1 MQIETVG
8 LISGVYHK
16 TNSKKLHMFNLAR
29 SICAAALIAMP
40 LTVTADL
47 SEVPSGKYA
56 LDSSH
61 GYITFTYSHLG
72 FSNPRVGF
80 NSFDTVLD
88 LDTGNPENSTVEVTI
103 DATSIDSRVAE
114 FNEHLNGADFFNT
127 AEYPTITFKSTK
139 VEANGDNTFDVTGD
153 LTILGT
159 TKPVTL
165 ATTINKAGNHP
176 LRNVPTVGVSASTRI
191 MRSEWGL
198 GAYVPAVSDEVE
210 LSIEVELL
218 SQ

>member
-1 MQIETVG
+1 MQGFI
-8 LISGVYHK
+8 
-16 TNSKKLHMFNLAR
+16 R
-29 SICAAALIAMP
+29 SVVATALFALP
-40 LTVTADL
+40 FSVSADL
-47 SEVPSGKYA
+47 SDVPSGEYT

-80 NSFDTVLD
+80 NRFDTTLTLD
-88 LDTGNPENSTVEVTI
+88 SSNPENSTVEVTI
-103 DATSIDSRVAE
+103 DASSIDSRVPE
-114 FNEHLNGADFFNT
+114 FNDHLTGSDFFNT
-127 AEYPTITFKSTK
+127 AEYPTITFTSTQ
-139 VEANGDNTFDVTGD
+139 VETTGENTFAVTGD

-159 TKPVTL
+159 TRPVTL
-165 ATTINKAGNHP
+165 VTTINKAANHP
-176 LRNVPTVGVSASTRI
+176 MRDVPTVGVSASAKL
-191 MRSEWGL
+191 MRSEWDL

>member
-1 MQIETVG
+1 MCN
-8 LISGVYHK
+8 LI
-16 TNSKKLHMFNLAR
+16 R
-29 SICAAALIAMP
+29 SFCAATLLALP
-40 LTVTADL
+40 FSVSADL
-47 SEVPSGKYA
+47 SDVPSGKYT

-80 NSFDTVLD
+80 NSFDTELELD
-88 LDTGNPENSTVEVTI
+88 SSNPANSAVEVTI
-103 DATSIDSRVAE
+103 DASSIDSRVAE
-114 FNEHLNGADFFNT
+114 FNDHLNGSDFFNT

-139 VEANGDNTFDVTGD
+139 VEATGENTFDVTGD

-165 ATTINKAGNHP
+165 ATTINKAANHP
-176 LRNVPTVGVSASTRI
+176 MRDVPTVGLSASAKL

>member
-1 MQIETVG
+1 MRNVI
-8 LISGVYHK
+8 
-16 TNSKKLHMFNLAR
+16 R
-29 SICAAALIAMP
+29 SFCAASLLALSFG
-40 LTVTADL
+40 VSADL
-47 SEVPSGKYA
+47 SEVPSGKYT

-80 NSFDTVLD
+80 NSFDTVLT
-88 LDTGNPENSTVEVTI
+88 LDSDKPENSLIEVTI
-103 DATSIDSRVAE
+103 DAASIDSRVAE
-114 FNEHLNGADFFNT
+114 FNDHLNSSDFFNT
-127 AEYPTITFKSTK
+127 AEYPSITFKSTK
-139 VEANGDNTFDVTGD
+139 VEATGENTFDVTGD

-165 ATTINKAGNHP
+165 ATTINKAANHP
-176 LRNVPTVGVSASTRI
+176 MRNVPTIGVSASTRLL
-191 MRSEWGL
+191 RSEWGL

-218 SQ
+218 AQ

>member
-1 MQIETVG
+1 
-8 LISGVYHK
+8 
-16 TNSKKLHMFNLAR
+16 MFNFAR

-40 LTVTADL
+40 LSVSADL
-47 SEVPSGKYA
+47 SDVPSGKYA
-56 LDSSH
+56 LDSTH

-72 FSNPRVGF
+72 FSNPRIGF

-88 LDTGNPENSTVEVTI
+88 LDTGSPENSTVEVTI
-103 DATSIDSRVAE
+103 DAASIDSRVAE

-127 AEYPTITFKSTK
+127 AEYPTITFKSTR
-139 VEANGDNTFDVTGD
+139 VTVTGDNTFDVTGD

-176 LRNVPTVGVSASTRI
+176 LRNVPTVGVSASTKL

>member
-1 MQIETVG
+1 MRN
-8 LISGVYHK
+8 LIGS
-16 TNSKKLHMFNLAR
+16 F
-29 SICAAALIAMP
+29 CAAAMLA
-40 LTVTADL
+40 LSAGASADL
-47 SEVPSGKYA
+47 SAVPSGEYT
-56 LDSSH
+56 LDNSH

-80 NSFDTVLD
+80 NRFDTKLD
-88 LDTGNPENSTVEVTI
+88 LDSSNPENSAVEVTI
-103 DATSIDSRVAE
+103 DASSIDSRVAE

-139 VEANGDNTFDVTGD
+139 VEAKGGNAYAVTGD

-159 TKPVTL
+159 TKSVTL
-165 ATTINKAGNHP
+165 DTTINKAANHP
-176 LRNVPTVGVSASTRI
+176 MLNVPTVGVSASTRL

>member
-1 MQIETVG
+1 MRI
-8 LISGVYHK
+8 LPLSFFAA
-16 TNSKKLHMFNLAR
+16 MLA
-29 SICAAALIAMP
+29 SFP
-40 LTVTADL
+40 LSVSADL
-47 SEVPSGKYA
+47 SDVPSGKYT
-56 LDSSH
+56 LDNAH

-80 NSFDTVLD
+80 NSFDTELNLD
-88 LDTGNPENSTVEVTI
+88 SSNPANSTVEVTI
-103 DATSIDSRVAE
+103 DASSIDSRVAE

-139 VEANGDNTFDVTGD
+139 VEATGGNTFDVTGD

-165 ATTINKAGNHP
+165 AATINKAANHP
-176 LRNVPTVGVSASTRI
+176 MRDIPAVGVSASTKL
-191 MRSEWGL
+191 MRSDWGL
-198 GAYVPAVSDEVE
+198 DAYVPAVSDEVE

-218 SQ
+218 AQ

>member
-1 MQIETVG
+1 
-8 LISGVYHK
+8 
-16 TNSKKLHMFNLAR
+16 MFNFLR
-29 SICAAALIAMP
+29 SICITALVASPLAA
-40 LTVTADL
+40 TADL
-47 SEVPSGKYA
+47 SEVPSGKYT

-61 GYITFTYSHLG
+61 GYITFTYNHLG

-80 NSFDTVLD
+80 NRFDVALD
-88 LDTGNPENSTVEVTI
+88 LDTANPANSEVGVTI

-127 AEYPTITFKSTK
+127 AEYPTITFQSTK
-139 VEANGDNTFDVTGD
+139 VEATGGNTFEVTGD

-165 ATTINKAGNHP
+165 TTTINKAGNHP
-176 LRNVPTVGVSASTRI
+176 LRNVPTVGVSASTKLL
-191 MRSEWGL
+191 RSEWGL

-218 SQ
+218 TQ

>member
-1 MQIETVG
+1 MNMRK
-8 LISGVYHK
+8 LISTLFTV
-16 TNSKKLHMFNLAR
+16 
-29 SICAAALIAMP
+29 ALLAMP
-40 LTVTADL
+40 FGVSADL
-47 SEVPSGKYA
+47 SDVPSGKYT

-88 LDTGNPENSTVEVTI
+88 LDSRNPENSTVEVTI
-103 DATSIDSRVAE
+103 DASSIDSRVAE
-114 FNEHLNGADFFNT
+114 FNEHLNGSDFFNT
-127 AEYPTITFKSTK
+127 AEYPTITFRSTK
-139 VEANGDNTFDVTGD
+139 VEATGENTFDVAGD

-165 ATTINKAGNHP
+165 ATTINKAANHP
-176 LRNVPTVGVSASTRI
+176 LRNVPTVGVSASTKL

>member
-1 MQIETVG
+1 MRNLVHS
-8 LISGVYHK
+8 IS
-16 TNSKKLHMFNLAR
+16 
-29 SICAAALIAMP
+29 AAALLGLSLSAS
-40 LTVTADL
+40 ADL
-47 SEVPSGKYA
+47 SDVPSGTYT

-72 FSNPRVGF
+72 FSNPRIGF
-80 NSFDTVLD
+80 NSFDTILELD
-88 LDTGNPENSTVEVTI
+88 SNNPGNSVVTVTI
-103 DATSIDSRVAE
+103 DASSVDSRVAE
-114 FNEHLNGADFFNT
+114 FNEHLNGGDFFNT
-127 AEYPTITFKSTK
+127 SEYPTITFASTMI
-139 VEANGDNTFDVTGD
+139 EATGENTFDVTGN

-165 ATTINKAGNHP
+165 VTTINKAANHP
-176 LRNVPTVGVSASTRI
+176 MRNVPTVGVSASTTL

-218 SQ
+218 LL

>member
-1 MQIETVG
+1 MRILT
-8 LISGVYHK
+8 
-16 TNSKKLHMFNLAR
+16 R
-29 SICAAALIAMP
+29 SLCAAALLALP
-40 LTVTADL
+40 FSVSADL
-47 SEVPSGKYA
+47 SDVPSGKYT

-80 NSFDTVLD
+80 NRFDTTLNLD
-88 LDTGNPENSTVEVTI
+88 SSNPEDSTVEVTI
-103 DATSIDSRVAE
+103 DASSIDSRVAE
-114 FNEHLNGADFFNT
+114 FNDHLNGSDFFNT
-127 AEYPTITFKSTK
+127 AEYPTIRFRSTK
-139 VEANGDNTFDVTGD
+139 VEATGENTFDVTGD

-165 ATTINKAGNHP
+165 ATTINKAANHP
-176 LRNVPTVGVSASTRI
+176 MRDVPTVGVSASAKL
-191 MRSEWGL
+191 MRSEWSL
-198 GAYVPAVSDEVE
+198 DAYVPAVSDEIE

>member
-1 MQIETVG
+1 
-8 LISGVYHK
+8 
-16 TNSKKLHMFNLAR
+16 MFNLAR
-29 SICAAALIAMP
+29 SICAAALIATP

-47 SEVPSGKYA
+47 SEVPSGRYA

>member
-1 MQIETVG
+1 MR
-8 LISGVYHK
+8 
-16 TNSKKLHMFNLAR
+16 NLTR
-29 SICAAALIAMP
+29 SLFAALLAALPLGAAA
-40 LTVTADL
+40 DL
-47 SEVPSGKYA
+47 ANVPSGKYA

-80 NSFDTVLD
+80 NSFDTLLELD
-88 LDTGNPENSTVEVTI
+88 NEKPENSKVEVTI

-127 AEYPTITFKSTK
+127 AEHPTITFKSTK
-139 VEANGDNTFDVTGD
+139 VEATGDNTFDVTGD
-153 LTILGT
+153 LTILGKT
-159 TKPVTL
+159 RPVTL

-176 LRNVPTVGVSASTRI
+176 LQNVPAVGVSASTRL
-191 MRSEWGL
+191 MRSAWGL
-198 GAYVPAVSDEVE
+198 DAYVPAVGDEVE

-218 SQ
+218 AK

>member
-1 MQIETVG
+1 MEMNMRNLIRSFCTVT
-8 LISGVYHK
+8 L
-16 TNSKKLHMFNLAR
+16 L
-29 SICAAALIAMP
+29 AMP
-40 LTVTADL
+40 FSASADL
-47 SEVPSGKYA
+47 SDVPSGKYT

-88 LDTGNPENSTVEVTI
+88 LDSNNPENSTVEVTI

-114 FNEHLNGADFFNT
+114 FNEHLNGSDFFNT
-127 AEYPTITFKSTK
+127 AEYPTITFRSTK
-139 VEANGDNTFDVTGD
+139 VEATGENSFVVTGD

-165 ATTINKAGNHP
+165 ATTINKAANHP
-176 LRNVPTVGVSASTRI
+176 LRNVPTVGVSASTTLT
-191 MRSEWGL
+191 RSEWGL

>member
-1 MQIETVG
+1 
-8 LISGVYHK
+8 
-16 TNSKKLHMFNLAR
+16 MFNPIR
-29 SICAAALIAMP
+29 SLCAATLLALSFSAS
-40 LTVTADL
+40 ADL
-47 SEVPSGKYA
+47 SEVPSGEYT

-61 GYITFTYSHLG
+61 GYVTFTYSHLG

-80 NSFDTVLD
+80 NRFDTTLKLD
-88 LDTGNPENSTVEVTI
+88 SSNPENSTVEVTI
-103 DATSIDSRVAE
+103 DASSIDSRVPE
-114 FNEHLNGADFFNT
+114 FNEHLNGSDFFNT

-139 VEANGDNTFDVTGD
+139 VVATGENSFDVTGD

-165 ATTINKAGNHP
+165 TTTINKAANHP
-176 LRNVPTVGVSASTRI
+176 MRNVPTIGVSASTRL
-191 MRSEWGL
+191 MRSAWGL

>member
-1 MQIETVG
+1 MRTSI
-8 LISGVYHK
+8 Y
-16 TNSKKLHMFNLAR
+16 
-29 SICAAALIAMP
+29 SIC
-40 LTVTADL
+40 VTLLLSAPVGASADL
-47 SEVPSGKYA
+47 SGAPSGEYT

-80 NSFDTVLD
+80 NRFDTVLT
-88 LDTGNPENSTVEVTI
+88 LDSSEPANSTVEVTI

-127 AEYPTITFKSTK
+127 AEYPTITFRSTK
-139 VEANGDNTFDVTGD
+139 VVPTGESTFDVTGD

-165 ATTINKAGNHP
+165 VTTINKAANHP
-176 LRNVPTVGVSASTRI
+176 MLDVPTVGVSATTKL

-218 SQ
+218 MQ

>member
-1 MQIETVG
+1 MSS
-8 LISGVYHK
+8 LIRSFCAV
-16 TNSKKLHMFNLAR
+16 TLLALPFGA
-29 SICAAALIAMP
+29 S
-40 LTVTADL
+40 ADL
-47 SEVPSGKYA
+47 SDVPSGEYT

-72 FSNPRVGF
+72 FSKPRVGF
-80 NSFDTVLD
+80 NRFDTQLD
-88 LDTGNPENSTVEVTI
+88 LDSSDPESSAIEVTI
-103 DATSIDSRVAE
+103 DASSIDSRVAE
-114 FNEHLNGADFFNT
+114 FNDHLNGSDFFNT

-139 VEANGDNTFDVTGD
+139 VEATGDNTFNVTGD

-165 ATTINKAGNHP
+165 AATINKAADHP
-176 LRNVPTVGVSASTRI
+176 IRNVPTVGVSASATL

-198 GAYVPAVSDEVE
+198 DAYVPAVSDEVE

>member
-1 MQIETVG
+1 MNH
-8 LISGVYHK
+8 LIRSFYAA
-16 TNSKKLHMFNLAR
+16 TLLALPF
-29 SICAAALIAMP
+29 S
-40 LTVTADL
+40 VSADL
-47 SEVPSGKYA
+47 SDVPSGEYT

-80 NSFDTVLD
+80 NRFDAKLELD
-88 LDTGNPENSTVEVTI
+88 SSNPEDSTIEVTI
-103 DATSIDSRVAE
+103 DASSIDSRVAE
-114 FNEHLNGADFFNT
+114 FNEHLNGSDFFNT
-127 AEYPTITFKSTK
+127 AEYPTITFRSTK
-139 VEANGDNTFDVTGD
+139 VEATGGNTFNVTGD

-165 ATTINKAGNHP
+165 ATTINGAGMHP
-176 LRNVPTVGVSASTRI
+176 MKEVPTVGVSASTKLL
-191 MRSEWGL
+191 RSEWGL

-218 SQ
+218 SE

>member
-1 MQIETVG
+1 MRN
-8 LISGVYHK
+8 LIRSFFAA
-16 TNSKKLHMFNLAR
+16 SLLAL
-29 SICAAALIAMP
+29 SFSAS
-40 LTVTADL
+40 ADL
-47 SEVPSGKYA
+47 SDVPSGKYT

-80 NSFDTVLD
+80 NRFDTELELD
-88 LDTGNPENSTVEVTI
+88 SSDPENSSIKVTI
-103 DATSIDSRVAE
+103 DASSIDSRVAE
-114 FNEHLNGADFFNT
+114 FNEHLNGSDFFNT
-127 AEYPTITFKSTK
+127 SEYPTITFKSTK
-139 VEANGDNTFDVTGD
+139 VEATGENTYDVTGD

-165 ATTINKAGNHP
+165 ATTINKAANHP
-176 LRNVPTVGVSASTRI
+176 MRNVPTVGVSASTTL

-218 SQ
+218 AQ

>member
-1 MQIETVG
+1 
-8 LISGVYHK
+8 
-16 TNSKKLHMFNLAR
+16 MFNLAR

-47 SEVPSGKYA
+47 SAVPSGKYA

-80 NSFDTVLD
+80 NSFDAVLD
-88 LDTGNPENSTVEVTI
+88 LDTGNPENSMVEVTI

-139 VEANGDNTFDVTGD
+139 VEATGDNTFDVTGD

-165 ATTINKAGNHP
+165 ATTINKADNHP
-176 LRNVPTVGVSASTRI
+176 LRNVPTVGVSASTKL

-218 SQ
+218 AQ

>member
-1 MQIETVG
+1 
-8 LISGVYHK
+8 
-16 TNSKKLHMFNLAR
+16 MFNLAR
-29 SICAAALIAMP
+29 SICAAALVAMP

-47 SEVPSGKYA
+47 TEVPSGKYA

-88 LDTGNPENSTVEVTI
+88 LDTDNPENSTVEVTI
-103 DATSIDSRVAE
+103 DAASIDSRVAE
-114 FNEHLNGADFFNT
+114 FNEHLVGADFFNT
-127 AEYPTITFKSTK
+127 AEYPTITFRSTK
-139 VEANGDNTFDVTGD
+139 VKATGDTTFDVTGD

-176 LRNVPTVGVSASTRI
+176 LRNVPTVGVSASTKL

-198 GAYVPAVSDEVE
+198 GAYVPAVSDEVQ

>member
-1 MQIETVG
+1 MCRSIRSLFAAILLALPFGVSAD
-8 LISGVYHK
+8 LSNVPSGVY
-16 TNSKKLHMFNLAR
+16 T
-29 SICAAALIAMP
+29 
-40 LTVTADL
+40 
-47 SEVPSGKYA
+47 

-80 NSFDTVLD
+80 NRFDTKLELD
-88 LDTGNPENSTVEVTI
+88 SNNPENSTIVVSI
-103 DATSIDSRVAE
+103 DASSIDSRVAE
-114 FNEHLNGADFFNT
+114 FNEHLNSSDFFNT
-127 AEYPTITFKSTK
+127 AEHPTITFESTK
-139 VEANGDNTFDVTGD
+139 VEATGDSTLDVTGN
-153 LTILGT
+153 LTILCI

-165 ATTINKAGNHP
+165 AATINKAANHP
-176 LRNVPTVGVSASTRI
+176 MRDVPTVGVSASARI

-218 SQ
+218 TQ

>member
-1 MQIETVG
+1 MTKLVRT
-8 LISGVYHK
+8 ISAVA
-16 TNSKKLHMFNLAR
+16 LLALPF
-29 SICAAALIAMP
+29 AAP
-40 LTVTADL
+40 ADL
-47 SEVPSGKYA
+47 ADVPSGTYT

-80 NSFDTVLD
+80 NRFDTKLQLD
-88 LDTGNPENSTVEVTI
+88 SGKPENSTVEVTI
-103 DATSIDSRVAE
+103 DASSIDSRVAE
-114 FNEHLNGADFFNT
+114 FNEHLNGSDFFNT
-127 AEYPTITFKSTK
+127 TEYPTITFRSTK
-139 VEANGDNTFDVTGD
+139 VESTGENTFDVTGD

-165 ATTINKAGNHP
+165 ATTINKAADHP
-176 LRNVPTVGVSASTRI
+176 MLNVPTVGVSASTKL

>member
-1 MQIETVG
+1 MSNFI
-8 LISGVYHK
+8 
-16 TNSKKLHMFNLAR
+16 R
-29 SICAAALIAMP
+29 SFCAAALLALP
-40 LTVTADL
+40 FGVSADL
-47 SEVPSGKYA
+47 SEVPSGKYT

-61 GYITFTYSHLG
+61 GYITFTYNHLG

-80 NSFDTVLD
+80 NRFDTELTLD
-88 LDTGNPENSTVEVTI
+88 SSDPENSAVEVTI
-103 DATSIDSRVAE
+103 DASSIDSRVAD
-114 FNEHLNGADFFNT
+114 FNDHLNGSDFFNT
-127 AEYPTITFKSTK
+127 TEYPTITFKSTN
-139 VEANGDNTFDVTGD
+139 VEATGENTFDVTGD

-165 ATTINKAGNHP
+165 AATINKAANHP
-176 LRNVPTVGVSASTRI
+176 MRNVPTVGLSASAKL

-218 SQ
+218 AQ

>member
-1 MQIETVG
+1 MPDST
-8 LISGVYHK
+8 
-16 TNSKKLHMFNLAR
+16 R
-29 SICAAALIAMP
+29 SACIAALLALP
-40 LTVTADL
+40 FVALADL
-47 SEVPSGKYA
+47 SGVPSGEYT

-80 NSFDTVLD
+80 NRFDTTLELD
-88 LDTGNPENSTVEVTI
+88 SDNPEKSTVNVTI
-103 DATSIDSRVAE
+103 DASSIDSRVAE
-114 FNEHLNGADFFNT
+114 FNDHLNGSDFFNT
-127 AEYPTITFKSTK
+127 AEHPIITFQSTV
-139 VEANGDNTFDVTGD
+139 VEATGENTFDVTGD

-165 ATTINKAGNHP
+165 ATTINKAANHP
-176 LRNVPTVGVSASTRI
+176 MRNVPTVGVSAST
-191 MRSEWGL
+191 MLLRSEWGL

-218 SQ
+218 AQ

>member
-1 MQIETVG
+1 MPEST
-8 LISGVYHK
+8 
-16 TNSKKLHMFNLAR
+16 R
-29 SICAAALIAMP
+29 SACIAALLALP
-40 LTVTADL
+40 FVALADL
-47 SEVPSGKYA
+47 SGVPSGEYT

-80 NSFDTVLD
+80 NRFDTTLELD
-88 LDTGNPENSTVEVTI
+88 SDNPEKSTVNVTI
-103 DATSIDSRVAE
+103 DASSIDSRVAE
-114 FNEHLNGADFFNT
+114 FNDHLNGSDFFNT
-127 AEYPTITFKSTK
+127 AEHPIITFQSTV
-139 VEANGDNTFDVTGD
+139 VEATGENTFDVTGD

-165 ATTINKAGNHP
+165 ATTINKAANHP
-176 LRNVPTVGVSASTRI
+176 MRNVPTVGVSAST
-191 MRSEWGL
+191 MLLRSEWGL

-218 SQ
+218 AQ

>member
-1 MQIETVG
+1 MSN
-8 LISGVYHK
+8 LI
-16 TNSKKLHMFNLAR
+16 R
-29 SICAAALIAMP
+29 SFCAAALLALP
-40 LTVTADL
+40 FGVSADL
-47 SEVPSGKYA
+47 SEVPSGKYT

-80 NSFDTVLD
+80 NRFDTELTLD
-88 LDTGNPENSTVEVTI
+88 SGNPENSAVEVTI
-103 DATSIDSRVAE
+103 DASSIDSRVAE
-114 FNEHLNGADFFNT
+114 FNDHLNGSDFFNT

-139 VEANGDNTFDVTGD
+139 VEATGENTFDVTGD

-165 ATTINKAGNHP
+165 AATINKAANHP
-176 LRNVPTVGVSASTRI
+176 MRNVPTVGLSASAKL
-191 MRSEWGL
+191 MRSDWGL